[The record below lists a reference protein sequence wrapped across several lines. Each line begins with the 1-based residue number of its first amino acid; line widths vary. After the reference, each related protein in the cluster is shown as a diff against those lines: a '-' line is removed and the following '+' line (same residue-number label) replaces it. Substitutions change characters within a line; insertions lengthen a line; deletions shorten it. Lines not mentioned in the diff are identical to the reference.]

1 MGEKEELS
9 GSFFMRGSL
18 LEQAGPVMFLWMQS
32 RTIGLRADCKSCCC
46 RAGQFAGAGAG
57 VDEGVGWADDGQR
70 EGRTR
75 RRRYRKRIAMRTRPP
90 MKI

>member
-1 MGEKEELS
+1 MGEKEELP
-9 GSFFMRGSL
+9 GSFFRRESL

-32 RTIGLRADCKSCCC
+32 RTIRLRKSCCC
-46 RAGQFAGAGAG
+46 RGGQFAGAGAG
-57 VDEGVGWADDGQR
+57 VAEGVGWADDGQR
-70 EGRTR
+70 DGRTR